1 MPTVLLAGSRGHGR
15 LIGQLAL
22 TVAVTLAGLWL
33 QYVISTHG
41 TGAAASWSG
50 SGCCFA
56 TGYRV
61 LLFPSLLCAL
71 AVPLLAGASMDRGL
85 AAITLRWG
93 SITDQRQVETDAH
106 VDPLSARANRGLRSS
121 WTPKPRWSGPTRTHR
136 RDPAGPTKHPT

>member
-1 MPTVLLAGSRGHGR
+1 MLSHWPRVGLLITLLLVPTVLLASSRGQGR

-22 TVAVTLAGLWL
+22 TVSVTLAGVWL

-41 TGAAASWSG
+41 TGAAAAEG
-50 SGCCFA
+50 LRLHLFA

-85 AAITLRWG
+85 AEPSPDGIQSSVNVMSRP
-93 SITDQRQVETDAH
+93 DPH
-106 VDPLSARANRGLRSS
+106 V
-121 WTPKPRWSGPTRTHR
+121 GP
-136 RDPAGPTKHPT
+136 